1 MRIHVSVMVSGGL
14 LACAVAQAE
23 PLPQLQAYTVP
34 EPWLAAMS
42 PLPLADNV
50 WHIGTEQLTALL
62 VKTAD
67 GAILI
72 DGGMP
77 QGADMLLDNMRTLG
91 VAPEDLKWILVSHG
105 HGDHAGSLAAIQ
117 RATGARLAAN
127 AETAMLMAA
136 GGAHDIHFDDEIL
149 YPPVSV
155 DRQLQDGEQVTLGEV
170 TLTSIGSV
178 ARATQVKD
186 QDSTDL
192 DGDAMVKE
200 LHDDNVAMIKRLKG
214 MKPLAEEAGDN
225 ATDGLLDDWTD
236 MAEERAWF
244 LKSTLG

>member
-1 MRIHVSVMVSGGL
+1 MAEAGDNSKAGLVSALNG
-14 LACAVAQAE
+14 A
-23 PLPQLQAYTVP
+23 
-34 EPWLAAMS
+34 
-42 PLPLADNV
+42 LADTVALYFKTKNFH
-50 WHIGTEQLTALL
+50 WHVKGPRFRDLHLLFDEQAIELRDQIDAIGER
-62 VKTAD
+62 VRK
-67 GAILI
+67 
-72 DGGMP
+72 
-77 QGADMLLDNMRTLG
+77 
-91 VAPEDLKWILVSHG
+91 
-105 HGDHAGSLAAIQ
+105 
-117 RATGARLAAN
+117 
-127 AETAMLMAA
+127 
-136 GGAHDIHFDDEIL
+136 
-149 YPPVSV
+149 
-155 DRQLQDGEQVTLGEV
+155 LGEV

-244 LKSTLG
+244 LKSTLR